1 MSAKILTKLQTPVS
15 VRLPVV
21 IYHGSYYLN
30 YKHKQLSEHTNN
42 ILTLVRR
49 LHFEFKEFISKKSV
63 FANYTVL
70 EPPGI

>member
-30 YKHKQLSEHTNN
+30 YKHKQLSKHTINIINN
-42 ILTLVRR
+42 SAEITFLLQ
-49 LHFEFKEFISKKSV
+49 EI
-63 FANYTVL
+63 YQ
-70 EPPGI
+70 